1 MISAG
6 WRHTPYP
13 AYVVRLCKPDK
24 RSAIRHNYVLRVG
37 QFLAPVKSLLAFFS
51 RLAQNFVDL
60 RRIDRTGNA
69 ITQNGDLA
77 P

>member
-1 MISAG
+1 M
-6 WRHTPYP
+6 Y
-13 AYVVRLCKPDK
+13 KPDK
-24 RSAIRHNYVLRVG
+24 RSAVRHDYLLRVG

-69 ITQNGDLA
+69 IY

>member
-1 MISAG
+1 M
-6 WRHTPYP
+6 PYP
-13 AYVVRLCKPDK
+13 DYVVRLYKPDK
-24 RSAIRHNYVLRVG
+24 RSAVRHDYLLRVG
-37 QFLAPVKSLLAFFS
+37 QFLAPVKSLLAFFY
-51 RLAQNFVDL
+51 RLAQNFVNL